1 MHEMSLV
8 HDLVD
13 VVVEHA
19 QKNGIAQV
27 KAVYLTIGQGRD
39 IVVEFL
45 DGLFK
50 HLARNTV
57 AAGADIVVE
66 QVPITV
72 KCNKC
77 AHVFPINVYDESTW
91 TCPGCGVAKDYV
103 LASGLEFFIDRI
115 EAADAPEGDQEEP
128 PAAQDQAQDQ
138 A

>member
-19 QKNGIAQV
+19 QKNGMAQV

-50 HLARNTV
+50 HLARNTI

-66 QVPITV
+66 QLPITV
-72 KCNKC
+72 VSDGRLLRENLQKSGKTE
-77 AHVFPINVYDESTW
+77 AWLQKTLKKEKATVKSTW
-91 TCPGCGVAKDYV
+91 LLTV
-103 LASGLEFFIDRI
+103 DRAGQVI
-115 EAADAPEGDQEEP
+115 FYPKEGRG
-128 PAAQDQAQDQ
+128 
-138 A
+138 

>member
-19 QKNGIAQV
+19 QKNGMAQV

-50 HLARNTV
+50 HLARNTI

-66 QVPITV
+66 QRPITV
-72 KCNKC
+72 QCNKC
-77 AHVFPINVYDESTW
+77 AHVFPINVYDEATW

-103 LASGLEFFIDRI
+103 LKTGLEFYIDRI
-115 EAADAPEGDQEEP
+115 EAVEPSEEP
-128 PAAQDQAQDQ
+128 QADE
-138 A
+138 APSEEASPEA